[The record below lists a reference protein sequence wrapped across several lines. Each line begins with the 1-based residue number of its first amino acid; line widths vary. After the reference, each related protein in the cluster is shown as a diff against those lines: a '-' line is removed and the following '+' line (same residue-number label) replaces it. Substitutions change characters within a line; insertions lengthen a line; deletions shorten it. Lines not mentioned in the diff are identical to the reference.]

1 MDLKQIYLFLLILSA
16 FISISVFEI
25 FVVIGVLWAFY
36 EFFKSRKIEGVLKL
50 PVLVFGGV
58 SVLSTVF
65 FAPKMIAKSIEEGI
79 FQFLYF
85 LKIKADRDLAFK
97 LIIFFI
103 IIGILLLPVVFYKYY
118 RFSQPIPVWGS
129 TFETGQF
136 YGMFAV
142 MSAFLGFY
150 FYKEKDK
157 KFILFAFLSLLFFVV
172 LVLTH
177 RRSPLLGFMI
187 AGYLSFIVLYLN
199 GYMKKVLFW
208 GANIF
213 LSVLIIGG
221 YFYLSKTDVRFQ
233 TLNDILLGKK
243 EISFNNLN
251 RISNSRVGIGIDA
264 VNVIKEDIKQGN
276 WLNLL
281 IGHGVRS
288 GYYLPHKYSPKNWY
302 KYESVFILSEFIE
315 KGIIGLVAVI
325 AVFFLA
331 FKRFITVRIKEPF
344 DIVAM
349 GLFVP
354 LLIHLIGSVFTF
366 FWDALLPM
374 YLLLFKIGEMYFDSR
389 YADQQK

>member
-1 MDLKQIYLFLLILSA
+1 MQKTNFKESYIFLLFLSA
-16 FISISVFEI
+16 FLSISVFEI
-25 FVVIGVLWAFY
+25 FVAVGLLWAFY
-36 EFFKSRKIEGVLKL
+36 EFLKSRKAEGVLKF
-50 PVLVFGGV
+50 PVLAFGSV
-58 SVLSTVF
+58 SVFSTVLY
-65 FAPKMIAKSIEEGI
+65 APKMISKSIEEGI

-85 LKIKADRDLAFK
+85 LKVKADRDFVFR

-118 RFSQPIPVWGS
+118 RFSQPVPVWGS

-142 MSAFLGFY
+142 MSAFLSFY
-150 FYKEKDK
+150 FYSKNDK
-157 KFILFAFLSLLFFVV
+157 KFILFAFLALLFFVV

-187 AGYLSFIVLYLN
+187 VSYLSFVVLYLN

-213 LSVLIIGG
+213 LSVLIVGG

-233 TLNDILLGKK
+233 IFNDVFLGKK
-243 EISFNNLN
+243 ELSFSSLN
-251 RISNSRVGIGIDA
+251 RISSARIGIGIDA
-264 VNVIKEDIKQGN
+264 INIIKNDIKQGN
-276 WLNLL
+276 LLNLL

-288 GYYLPHKYSPKNWY
+288 GYYLPHKYTPKHFG
-302 KYESVFILSEFIE
+302 KYESIFILSEFIE
-315 KGIIGLVAVI
+315 KGIVGLVAVLVI
-325 AVFFLA
+325 FFLA
-331 FKRFITVRIKEPF
+331 FKRFITTKIKEPS
-344 DIVAM
+344 DIVAL

-354 LLIHLIGSVFTF
+354 LLIHLVGSIFTF

-374 YLLLFKIGEMYFDSR
+374 YLLLFKIGEMYFDR
-389 YADQQK
+389 KKM

>member
-1 MDLKQIYLFLLILSA
+1 MDLKQTYLFLLVLSA

-25 FVVIGVLWAFY
+25 FVAVGLLWAFY
-36 EFFKSRKIEGVLKL
+36 EFLKNRRTEGVLKF
-50 PVLVFGGV
+50 PVLAFGSV
-58 SVLSTVF
+58 SVLSTVLY
-65 FAPKMIAKSIEEGI
+65 APKMITKSIEEGI

-85 LKIKADRDLAFK
+85 LKVKADRDFVFR

-118 RFSQPIPVWGS
+118 RFSQPTPVWGS

-142 MSAFLGFY
+142 MSAFLSFY
-150 FYKEKDK
+150 FYSKKDK
-157 KFILFAFLSLLFFVV
+157 KFILFAFLTLLFFVV

-177 RRSPLLGFMI
+177 RRSPLLGFMV
-187 AGYLSFIVLYLN
+187 AGYLSFVVLYLN

-213 LSVLIIGG
+213 LSVLIVGS

-233 TLNDILLGKK
+233 VLNDIVLGKK
-243 EISFNNLN
+243 ELNFNTLN
-251 RISNSRVGIGIDA
+251 TISNSRIRIGIDA
-264 VNVIKEDIKQGN
+264 VNIIKNDIKQGN

-288 GYYLPHKYSPKNWY
+288 GYYLPHEYSPKNWY
-302 KYESVFILSEFIE
+302 KYESVFILSEFVE
-315 KGIIGLVAVI
+315 KGIVGLMAVI
-325 AVFFLA
+325 GIFFLA
-331 FKRFITVRIKEPF
+331 FKRFVTVKIKEPS
-344 DIVAM
+344 DIVAL

-366 FWDALLPM
+366 FWDALLPV
-374 YLLLFKIGEMYFDSR
+374 YLLLFKIGENYFR
-389 YADQQK
+389 

>member
-1 MDLKQIYLFLLILSA
+1 MDLKQIYLFLLILLA

-36 EFFKSRKIEGVLKL
+36 EFFKSRKIEGVLKF

-65 FAPKMIAKSIEEGI
+65 FAPKMISKSIEEGI

-97 LIIFFI
+97 LTIFFI

-157 KFILFAFLSLLFFVV
+157 KFILFAFLSMLFFVI

-187 AGYLSFIVLYLN
+187 SGYLSFIVLYLN
-199 GYMKKVLFW
+199 GYMKKLLFW

-251 RISNSRVGIGIDA
+251 RISSARVGIGIDA
-264 VNVIKEDIKQGN
+264 VNIIKEDIKQGN

-288 GYYLPHKYSPKNWY
+288 GYYLPHKYTPKTFG
-302 KYESVFILSEFIE
+302 KYESIFIISELIE
-315 KGIIGLVAVI
+315 KGIIGLI
-325 AVFFLA
+325 AILGIFFLV
-331 FKRFITVRIKEPF
+331 FKRFVTVKIKEPF
-344 DIVAM
+344 DVVAL

-354 LLIHLIGSVFTF
+354 LLIHLVGSVFTF

-389 YADQQK
+389 YDDQQK

>member
-1 MDLKQIYLFLLILSA
+1 MDLKQTYLFLLVLSA

-25 FVVIGVLWAFY
+25 FVAVGLLWAFY
-36 EFFKSRKIEGVLKL
+36 EFLKSRRTEGILKF
-50 PVLVFGGV
+50 PVLAFGGV
-58 SVLSTVF
+58 SVLSTVLY
-65 FAPKMIAKSIEEGI
+65 APKMTSKSIEEGI

-85 LKIKADRDLAFK
+85 IKVKADRDFVFR

-103 IIGILLLPVVFYKYY
+103 IIGILLLPMVFYKYY

-142 MSAFLGFY
+142 MSAFLSFY
-150 FYKEKDK
+150 FYLKKDK
-157 KFILFAFLSLLFFVV
+157 KFILFAVLSLLFFII

-177 RRSPLLGFMI
+177 RRSPLLGFII
-187 AGYLSFIVLYLN
+187 ASYLSFVVLYTN
-199 GYMKKVLFW
+199 GYMKKLLFW

-213 LSVLIIGG
+213 LSVLIVGG

-233 TLNDILLGKK
+233 VLNNIVLGEK
-243 EISFNNLN
+243 ELNFDTLN
-251 RISNSRVGIGIDA
+251 RISSARIGIGIDA
-264 VNVIKEDIKQGN
+264 VNIIKNDIKKGN

-288 GYYLPHKYSPKNWY
+288 GYYLPHEYSPKNWH
-302 KYESVFILSEFIE
+302 KYESIFILSEFIE
-315 KGIIGLVAVI
+315 KGIIGLI
-325 AVFFLA
+325 AVLGIFFLA
-331 FKRFITVRIKEPF
+331 FKRFVTVKIKEPS
-344 DIVAM
+344 DIVAL

-374 YLLLFKIGEMYFDSR
+374 YLLLFKIGEIYFR
-389 YADQQK
+389 K

>member
-1 MDLKQIYLFLLILSA
+1 MDLKQTYLFLLVLSA

-25 FVVIGVLWAFY
+25 FVAVGLLWAFY
-36 EFFKSRKIEGVLKL
+36 EFLKSRRTEGVLKF
-50 PVLVFGGV
+50 PVLAFGSV
-58 SVLSTVF
+58 SVFSTVLY
-65 FAPKMIAKSIEEGI
+65 APKMITKSIEEGI

-85 LKIKADRDLAFK
+85 LKVKADRDFVFR

-118 RFSQPIPVWGS
+118 RFSQPVPVWGS

-142 MSAFLGFY
+142 MSAFLSFY
-150 FYKEKDK
+150 FYSKKDK
-157 KFILFAFLSLLFFVV
+157 KFILFAFLTLLFFVV

-177 RRSPLLGFMI
+177 RRSPLLGFMV
-187 AGYLSFIVLYLN
+187 AGYLSFVVLYLN

-213 LSVLIIGG
+213 LSVLIVGS

-233 TLNDILLGKK
+233 VLNDIVLGKK
-243 EISFNNLN
+243 ELNFNTLN
-251 RISNSRVGIGIDA
+251 TVSSSRIGIGIDA
-264 VNVIKEDIKQGN
+264 VNIIKNDIKQGN

-288 GYYLPHKYSPKNWY
+288 GYYLPHEYSPKNWY
-302 KYESVFILSEFIE
+302 KYESVFILSEFVE
-315 KGIIGLVAVI
+315 KGIVGLMAVI
-325 AVFFLA
+325 GIFFLA
-331 FKRFITVRIKEPF
+331 FKRFVTVKIKEPS
-344 DIVAM
+344 DIVAL

-366 FWDALLPM
+366 FWDALLPV
-374 YLLLFKIGEMYFDSR
+374 YLLLFKIGENYFR
-389 YADQQK
+389 K